1 MMSVEVSQNNLEWNG
16 RDCFIASTSR
26 VSCFRLQKRELSGI
40 VISAPVG
47 RRYTFRMVVEKLV
60 PITVS

>member
-16 RDCFIASTSR
+16 HDFSIASTSR
-26 VSCFRLQKRELSGI
+26 VSCFRLQRGELSGI